1 MATKAEKGRVSIMT
15 KQQKKTLNLVLTYLV
30 IILIGCVLLFP
41 IAWMISAAFKTN
53 DEIFGSI
60 ALMPKSFSFQNFIDG
75 WKSAGIYTYATYFIN
90 SFIMVIP
97 TTLLTI
103 ASSAL
108 VAYGFAR
115 FNFPFKKQLFAILI
129 ATLMLPN
136 SVIIIPRYVLFN
148 KFGWVDSYMPF
159 WVPALLACYPFFIY
173 QLIQFMRGIPRDLDE
188 SACIDGCGT
197 FRIFWQILLPL
208 MKPALFSA
216 GLFQFLWT
224 YNDYFNSL
232 IFINSVKKYTIS
244 LALRLSVD
252 AESVVV
258 WGRVMAM
265 ACKAQ
270 TSGRIYLH
278 SGPRTEL
285 HEIIRQE
292 YARHQDR
299 AVPRNTLRQAVQ
311 GMLDTFAY
319 QNFDAAAGEYTN
331 RCCRP
336 PRETEMRP
344 WRLVT
349 EIGWTG
355 GGVLAYP
362 LVLCRDALGADAEA
376 PLAAAMSGEQLF
388 DRIADAYNENSG
400 LLNDLMAPNAAGSQ
414 VNGWWTGYGL
424 VKDCHCAYTVGS
436 AVHYLTKTMD
446 YLHQNGKPCPAKWM
460 DAAQKVLHTVMD
472 LQRAD
477 GAFGYTYST
486 QERKVL
492 DWSGF
497 AGCWFAPALVY
508 LYRLTGEE
516 RCLHSAEKAL
526 HYYHTF
532 VKDLNCYGTPMDTW
546 KAVDEEGNLAFMRGS
561 RLLYEQTGKAEF
573 LQYMKDSAGY
583 EFLWR
588 YGYKTYPEHTPLNQ
602 GWSACGGAVTSVSN
616 PHIHPMGV
624 IIDTDLRYLAR
635 VTGDGYYASRAAD
648 SAAWM
653 LQCLEL
659 YPAAT
664 GYGRYGMLSERW
676 CPSDGLDV
684 ERFSDGR
691 PFSSWFSHDLWASAC
706 VLEAACELLLEIEHK
721 KG

>member
-1 MATKAEKGRVSIMT
+1 MVTGIAATLFDFQEQAVIQLLDLCTDSRSKQTIVMKAPTGSGKTIMLIDFVDEY
-15 KQQKKTLNLVLTYLV
+15 LNKVN
-30 IILIGCVLLFP
+30 
-41 IAWMISAAFKTN
+41 SNAAFIWLCPGKGDLEEQSRQKMRKFAPHLNTQN
-53 DEIFGSI
+53 LFD
-60 ALMPKSFSFQNFIDG
+60 ALQNGFEPE
-75 WKSAGIYTYATYFIN
+75 STTFIN
-90 SFIMVIP
+90 
-97 TTLLTI
+97 
-103 ASSAL
+103 
-108 VAYGFAR
+108 
-115 FNFPFKKQLFAILI
+115 
-129 ATLMLPN
+129 
-136 SVIIIPRYVLFN
+136 
-148 KFGWVDSYMPF
+148 W
-159 WVPALLACYPFFIY
+159 
-173 QLIQFMRGIPRDLDE
+173 E
-188 SACIDGCGT
+188 
-197 FRIFWQILLPL
+197 
-208 MKPALFSA
+208 
-216 GLFQFLWT
+216 
-224 YNDYFNSL
+224 
-232 IFINSVKKYTIS
+232 
-244 LALRLSVD
+244 
-252 AESVVV
+252 
-258 WGRVMAM
+258 
-265 ACKAQ
+265 
-270 TSGRIYLH
+270 
-278 SGPRTEL
+278 
-285 HEIIRQE
+285 
-292 YARHQDR
+292 
-299 AVPRNTLRQAVQ
+299 
-311 GMLDTFAY
+311 
-319 QNFDAAAGEYTN
+319 
-331 RCCRP
+331 
-336 PRETEMRP
+336 
-344 WRLVT
+344 LVT
-349 EIGWTG
+349 KKGNTAI
-355 GGVLAYP
+355 
-362 LVLCRDALGADAEA
+362 RDSERKN
-376 PLAAAMSGEQLF
+376 LF

-526 HYYHTF
+526 DYYHTF

-664 GYGRYGMLSERW
+664 GYGRYGILSERW

-691 PFSSWFSHDLWASAC
+691 PFSSWFSHNLWASAC

>member
-1 MATKAEKGRVSIMT
+1 MKAEKGRVSIMT

-60 ALMPKSFSFQNFIDG
+60 ALLPKSFSFQNFIDG

-115 FNFPFKKQLFAILI
+115 FNFPFKKQLFAIL
-129 ATLMLPN
+129 
-136 SVIIIPRYVLFN
+136 F
-148 KFGWVDSYMPF
+148 
-159 WVPALLACYPFFIY
+159 
-173 QLIQFMRGIPRDLDE
+173 
-188 SACIDGCGT
+188 
-197 FRIFWQILLPL
+197 
-208 MKPALFSA
+208 
-216 GLFQFLWT
+216 
-224 YNDYFNSL
+224 
-232 IFINSVKKYTIS
+232 
-244 LALRLSVD
+244 
-252 AESVVV
+252 
-258 WGRVMAM
+258 
-265 ACKAQ
+265 
-270 TSGRIYLH
+270 
-278 SGPRTEL
+278 
-285 HEIIRQE
+285 
-292 YARHQDR
+292 
-299 AVPRNTLRQAVQ
+299 
-311 GMLDTFAY
+311 
-319 QNFDAAAGEYTN
+319 
-331 RCCRP
+331 
-336 PRETEMRP
+336 
-344 WRLVT
+344 
-349 EIGWTG
+349 
-355 GGVLAYP
+355 
-362 LVLCRDALGADAEA
+362 
-376 PLAAAMSGEQLF
+376 
-388 DRIADAYNENSG
+388 
-400 LLNDLMAPNAAGSQ
+400 
-414 VNGWWTGYGL
+414 
-424 VKDCHCAYTVGS
+424 
-436 AVHYLTKTMD
+436 
-446 YLHQNGKPCPAKWM
+446 
-460 DAAQKVLHTVMD
+460 
-472 LQRAD
+472 
-477 GAFGYTYST
+477 ST
-486 QERKVL
+486 QERTVL

-526 HYYHTF
+526 DYYHTF

-664 GYGRYGMLSERW
+664 GYGRYGILSERW

-691 PFSSWFSHDLWASAC
+691 PFSSWFSHNLWASAC

>member
-60 ALMPKSFSFQNFIDG
+60 ALLPKSFSFQNFIDG

-216 GLFQFLWT
+216 GL
-224 YNDYFNSL
+224 

-265 ACKAQ
+265 ACV
-270 TSGRIYLH
+270 
-278 SGPRTEL
+278 
-285 HEIIRQE
+285 
-292 YARHQDR
+292 
-299 AVPRNTLRQAVQ
+299 AVL
-311 GMLDTFAY
+311 
-319 QNFDAAAGEYTN
+319 
-331 RCCRP
+331 
-336 PRETEMRP
+336 
-344 WRLVT
+344 
-349 EIGWTG
+349 
-355 GGVLAYP
+355 P
-362 LVLCRDALGADAEA
+362 LVL
-376 PLAAAMSGEQLF
+376 LF
-388 DRIADAYNENSG
+388 F
-400 LLNDLMAPNAAGSQ
+400 
-414 VNGWWTGYGL
+414 
-424 VKDCHCAYTVGS
+424 
-436 AVHYLTKTMD
+436 
-446 YLHQNGKPCPAKWM
+446 
-460 DAAQKVLHTVMD
+460 AAQK
-472 LQRAD
+472 
-477 GAFGYTYST
+477 Y
-486 QERKVL
+486 
-492 DWSGF
+492 
-497 AGCWFAPALVY
+497 
-508 LYRLTGEE
+508 
-516 RCLHSAEKAL
+516 
-526 HYYHTF
+526 F
-532 VKDLNCYGTPMDTW
+532 VKGI
-546 KAVDEEGNLAFMRGS
+546 A
-561 RLLYEQTGKAEF
+561 
-573 LQYMKDSAGY
+573 
-583 EFLWR
+583 
-588 YGYKTYPEHTPLNQ
+588 
-602 GWSACGGAVTSVSN
+602 TS
-616 PHIHPMGV
+616 
-624 IIDTDLRYLAR
+624 
-635 VTGDGYYASRAAD
+635 
-648 SAAWM
+648 
-653 LQCLEL
+653 
-659 YPAAT
+659 
-664 GYGRYGMLSERW
+664 
-676 CPSDGLDV
+676 GL
-684 ERFSDGR
+684 
-691 PFSSWFSHDLWASAC
+691 
-706 VLEAACELLLEIEHK
+706 

>member
-1 MATKAEKGRVSIMT
+1 MKLDLNS
-15 KQQKKTLNLVLTYLV
+15 QTLNVSFACRIEDAWVPVPETACTQSGFDWTLNGAHYSAQFTPAGDTLCYTLQMDAPNPTQLRMWLAVPGQSDYFHVIPCNIYGDNHAAEAKPGEFPLLTKDHHEVAFCAPLWEFRADRAAMPLAALCWDGGVAAAAVEPYSESEAG
-30 IILIGCVLLFP
+30 IIRNGVFAALPDAFG
-41 IAWMISAAFKTN
+41 ISLGYTN
-53 DEIFGSI
+53 D
-60 ALMPKSFSFQNFIDG
+60 
-75 WKSAGIYTYATYFIN
+75 
-90 SFIMVIP
+90 P
-97 TTLLTI
+97 TT
-103 ASSAL
+103 
-108 VAYGFAR
+108 
-115 FNFPFKKQLFAILI
+115 FKNRS
-129 ATLMLPN
+129 T
-136 SVIIIPRYVLFN
+136 
-148 KFGWVDSYMPF
+148 
-159 WVPALLACYPFFIY
+159 PAPST
-173 QLIQFMRGIPRDLDE
+173 R
-188 SACIDGCGT
+188 S
-197 FRIFWQILLPL
+197 
-208 MKPALFSA
+208 
-216 GLFQFLWT
+216 
-224 YNDYFNSL
+224 
-232 IFINSVKKYTIS
+232 
-244 LALRLSVD
+244 
-252 AESVVV
+252 
-258 WGRVMAM
+258 M

-362 LVLCRDALGADAEA
+362 LVLCRDALGANAEA

-400 LLNDLMAPNAAGSQ
+400 LLNDLMTPNAAGSQ

-436 AVHYLTKTMD
+436 AIHYLTKTMD

-526 HYYHTF
+526 DYYHTF

-691 PFSSWFSHDLWASAC
+691 PFSSWFSHNLWASAC